1 MFARPPVHDGKS
13 ADAKT
18 PVAGIPEPR
27 PMLVPVSEAASASRP
42 AMGAATAPRSVIGN
56 DLTIIGHGIKI
67 ISAGVL
73 EIDGRVDGDVQGTQV
88 IIGET
93 GRLTGTIAAEQV
105 VVKGTVS
112 GQIRGREVM
121 LDGSSHVEGDVHHQ
135 RLTIAVGAHFEGRSR
150 RATGELRTTLD
161 LDAPTG

>member
-1 MFARPPVHDGKS
+1 MFARPPVQDS
-13 ADAKT
+13 KT
-18 PVAGIPEPR
+18 PINGLPEPR
-27 PMLVPVSEAASASRP
+27 PVLSAVSDQLPQPSSRP
-42 AMGAATAPRSVIGN
+42 VVINTNSNAPRSVIGN

-105 VVKGTVS
+105 VVRGTVS

-161 LDAPTG
+161 LDTPQA

>member
-1 MFARPPVHDGKS
+1 MFARPPVHDGK
-13 ADAKT
+13 APEAKA
-18 PVAGIPEPR
+18 PSPGLPEPR
-27 PMLVPVSEAASASRP
+27 PMMMPAADS
-42 AMGAATAPRSVIGN
+42 MGAPRPMQGGTPRSVIGN
-56 DLTIIGHGIKI
+56 DLTIMGHGIKI
-67 ISAGVL
+67 ISSGVL

-93 GRLTGTIAAEQV
+93 GRLTGTIAAENV

-161 LDAPTG
+161 LDTQTN

>member
-1 MFARPPVHDGKS
+1 MFARPPIPDS
-13 ADAKT
+13 KT
-18 PVAGIPEPR
+18 PSQGLPEPR
-27 PMLVPVSEAASASRP
+27 PMLAAVPDSAAAISARP
-42 AMGAATAPRSVIGN
+42 AVVSSSAPRSVIGN
-56 DLTIIGHGIKI
+56 DLTIIGQGIKI

-105 VVKGTVS
+105 VVRGTVS

-161 LDAPTG
+161 HDAPTG

>member
-1 MFARPPVHDGKS
+1 MFARPPVQDSKS
-13 ADAKT
+13 PT
-18 PVAGIPEPR
+18 QGLPEPR
-27 PMLVPVSEAASASRP
+27 PVLVPVGDQTRP
-42 AMGAATAPRSVIGN
+42 AVISSGNAPRSVIGN

-161 LDAPTG
+161 LDAPAT

>member
-1 MFARPPVHDGKS
+1 MFARPPVQDSKS
-13 ADAKT
+13 PT
-18 PVAGIPEPR
+18 QGLPEPR
-27 PMLVPVSEAASASRP
+27 PVLVPVGDGSTRP
-42 AMGAATAPRSVIGN
+42 AVVSSGTAPRSVIGN

-161 LDAPTG
+161 LDAPPA

>member
-1 MFARPPVHDGKS
+1 MFARPPVHDGK
-13 ADAKT
+13 ATDAKT
-18 PVAGIPEPR
+18 PTSGLPEPR
-27 PMLVPVSEAASASRP
+27 PMLVQAAESASGTRQV
-42 AMGAATAPRSVIGN
+42 MGGSPRSVIGN

-112 GQIRGREVM
+112 GQIRGRDVM

-161 LDAPTG
+161 LDAPAA

>member
-1 MFARPPVHDGKS
+1 MFARPPVQDS
-13 ADAKT
+13 KT
-18 PVAGIPEPR
+18 PTQGLPEPR
-27 PMLVPVSEAASASRP
+27 PVLVQVGDNVPQPSSRP
-42 AMGAATAPRSVIGN
+42 VVVSSSTSAAPRSVIGN

-161 LDAPTG
+161 LDAPTT

>member
-1 MFARPPVHDGKS
+1 MFARPPIQDS
-13 ADAKT
+13 KT
-18 PVAGIPEPR
+18 PTQGLPEPR
-27 PMLVPVSEAASASRP
+27 PLLAAVPDSAAPAARPVVVS
-42 AMGAATAPRSVIGN
+42 ATAPRSVIGN

-161 LDAPTG
+161 LDAPTT

>member
-1 MFARPPVHDGKS
+1 MFARPPIQDS
-13 ADAKT
+13 KT
-18 PVAGIPEPR
+18 VSQGLPEPR
-27 PMLVPVSEAASASRP
+27 PVLTAVDNLPQPSSRP
-42 AMGAATAPRSVIGN
+42 IVVSNTSGAPRSVIGN

-161 LDAPTG
+161 LDAPAA